1 MKIEEYMTYGFEL
14 SARMER
20 LMREV
25 AKHYVHAKEKH
36 PFFACGVSRES
47 AEQLAMMAD
56 AYRAEARKPWAD
68 VHSVLE
74 SEVYEFLE
82 ALKRGDLEAAE
93 AEMLDVVAV
102 MLRALDG
109 EHTRTGEV
117 RKEV

>member
-14 SARMER
+14 SAKMER

-36 PFFACGVSRES
+36 PFFACDVSSES
-47 AEQLAMMAD
+47 VETLGMMAE
-56 AYRAEARKPWAD
+56 AYRVEARKPWAD

-74 SEVYEFLE
+74 SEVYEYLE

-93 AEMLDVVAV
+93 AEMGDVFAV
-102 MLRALDG
+102 MMRGIDF
-109 EHTRTGEV
+109 V
-117 RKEV
+117 KERMAKDE